1 MKSALLKLNLA
12 IFLWGFTGVL
22 GRVITLN
29 EGLLVWWRLLITVAT
44 VWLLSA
50 ANKNHN
56 KIAPKDAIKIG
67 SIGGVLALHWLCFY
81 GSIKYANVSVA
92 LTCMATT
99 GLFTALLEPVFFRR
113 RISPFEMALGV
124 MALAGIALIYL
135 SNLRFS
141 TGIYIGLAAA
151 LLVVLVSILNKSV
164 VAGYE
169 PQIMTRYQLT
179 GAFVFLSL
187 LMPLYN
193 YLFPAPSLLPA
204 KQDWLWLFILSWV
217 CTVFTYG
224 LYLDALKKVS
234 AFTMNLTTTLEP
246 VYGIVLAFFIYH
258 ENKDFGFT
266 FYIGFVLIISAV
278 LIQLFKTVRD
288 NKRSANIISYE
299 L

>member
-29 EGLLVWWRLLITVAT
+29 EGLLVWWRLLITVIT
-44 VWLLSA
+44 VLILSLT
-50 ANKNHN
+50 NKSHSRIVW
-56 KIAPKDAIKIG
+56 KEAFKVG

-92 LTCMATT
+92 LTCMSTT
-99 GLFTALLEPVFFRR
+99 GLFTALLEPVFFKR
-113 RISPFEMALGV
+113 RISLFEIGLGF
-124 MALAGIALIYL
+124 MALAGIALIYI

-164 VAGYE
+164 VEGYE
-169 PQIMTRYQLT
+169 PKTMTRYQLT

-187 LMPLYN
+187 LMPFYN
-193 YLFPAPSLLPA
+193 YLFPAPSLLPTH
-204 KQDWLWLFILSWV
+204 QDWLWLFILSLV

-246 VYGIVLAFFIYH
+246 VYGIVLAFLVYH

-266 FYIGFVLIISAV
+266 FYIGFILIIAAV
-278 LIQLFKTVRD
+278 LIQLFKTVRE
-288 NKRSANIISYE
+288 NKRTANIINYE

>member
-29 EGLLVWWRLLITVAT
+29 EGLLVWWRLAITAAT
-44 VWLLSA
+44 VWLLYFVS
-50 ANKNHN
+50 NKRSGVPF
-56 KIAPKDAIKIG
+56 KEALKAG
-67 SIGGVLALHWLCFY
+67 SIGCVLALHWLCFY

-92 LTCMATT
+92 LTCMSTT

-113 RISPFEMALGV
+113 KISLFEILLGL

-141 TGIYIGLAAA
+141 TGIYIGVAAA
-151 LLVVLVSILNKSV
+151 LLVVVVSILNKSLV
-164 VAGYE
+164 EGYE
-169 PQIMTRYQLT
+169 PKTMTRFQLT

-187 LMPLYN
+187 LMPVYN
-193 YLFPAPSLLPA
+193 YLFPAPSLLPTKA
-204 KQDWLWLFILSWV
+204 DWLWLLILSWV
-217 CTVFTYG
+217 CTVFTYS

-246 VYGIVLAFFIYH
+246 VYGIVLAFLIYH

-266 FYIGFVLIISAV
+266 FYIGFVLIIAAV
-278 LIQLFKTVRD
+278 LIQLLKTIRT
-288 NKRSANIISYE
+288 NKNEEIVSYE

>member
-29 EGLLVWWRLLITVAT
+29 EGLLVWWRLLITVVT
-44 VWLLSA
+44 VWALSFI
-50 ANKNHN
+50 NKNRTTLQW
-56 KIAPKDAIKIG
+56 KDALKTG

-92 LTCMATT
+92 LTCMSTT
-99 GLFTALLEPVFFRR
+99 GLFTALLEPVFFKR
-113 RISPFEMALGV
+113 RISLFEIALGI

-135 SNLRFS
+135 SNLSFS

-164 VAGYE
+164 VEGYE
-169 PQIMTRYQLT
+169 PAVMTRYQLT

-193 YLFPAPSLLPA
+193 YLFPAPSLLPPP
-204 KQDWLWLFILSWV
+204 QDWLWLFILSWV

-246 VYGIVLAFFIYH
+246 VYGIVLAFIIYH
-258 ENKDFGFT
+258 ENKDFGYT
-266 FYIGFVLIISAV
+266 FYFGFVLIIAAV
-278 LIQLFKTVRD
+278 LIQLLKSVRESRRTD
-288 NKRSANIISYE
+288 PVIQYE

>member
-44 VWLLSA
+44 VWTLFFFGKKKQS
-50 ANKNHN
+50 
-56 KIAPKDAIKIG
+56 IAKKDAVKIG

-92 LTCMATT
+92 LTCMSTT
-99 GLFTALLEPVFFRR
+99 GLFTALLEPLFFKR
-113 RISPFEMALGV
+113 RINGFEIMLGLMALG
-124 MALAGIALIYL
+124 GIALIYL
-135 SNLRFS
+135 SNLAFS

-151 LLVVLVSILNKSV
+151 FFVVIVSILNKSV
-164 VAGYE
+164 VENYE
-169 PQIMTRYQLT
+169 PQTMTRYQLT
-179 GAFVFLSL
+179 GAFVFISF

-193 YLFPAPSLLPA
+193 YLFPAPSLLPSQ
-204 KQDWLWLFILSWV
+204 QDWLWLLILCWV

-234 AFTMNLTTTLEP
+234 AFTMNLTTTMEP
-246 VYGIVLAFFIYH
+246 VYGIVLAFIIYH
-258 ENKDFGFT
+258 ENKDFGSA
-266 FYIGFVLIISAV
+266 FYIGLALIIGAV
-278 LIQLFKTVRD
+278 SIQLFKTIRN
-288 NKRSANIISYE
+288 NKSTE
-299 L
+299 TLVPFEM

>member
-22 GRVITLN
+22 GRIITLN
-29 EGLLVWWRLLITVAT
+29 EGLLVWWRLAITVIT
-44 VWLLSA
+44 VWGLYVIS
-50 ANKNHN
+50 
-56 KIAPKDAIKIG
+56 PKQSRMPFTDAVKAG
-67 SIGGVLALHWLCFY
+67 SIGCVLALHWLCFY

-92 LTCMATT
+92 LTCMSTT
-99 GLFTALLEPVFFRR
+99 GLFTALLEPIFFKR
-113 RISPFEMALGV
+113 RISVFEILLGL

-141 TGIYIGLAAA
+141 TGIYIGVAAA
-151 LLVVLVSILNKSV
+151 LLVVIVSILNKSLV
-164 VAGYE
+164 EGYE
-169 PQIMTRYQLT
+169 PKTMTRYQLT
-179 GAFVFLSL
+179 GAFLFLSA
-187 LMPLYN
+187 LMPIYN
-193 YLFPAPSLLPA
+193 YLFPAPSLLPTHF
-204 KQDWLWLFILSWV
+204 DWLWLLILSWV

-246 VYGIVLAFFIYH
+246 VYGIILAFLIYH

-266 FYIGFVLIISAV
+266 FYIGFLLIIGAV

-288 NKRSANIISYE
+288 NRKETVVSYE